1 MTLTLRLSV
10 LTILAASAATGTLIA
25 GQPVEA
31 LSLVEMQDRST
42 NSQKAQA
49 VAQAPAA
56 NPAVIPANPAPAT
69 PSTPST
75 APAAEPLPATE
86 SLPAAE
92 PLVLPDDAV
101 PTTNYSDDGMSLD
114 LPAAWNAEATDDG
127 LMISNVTTVESELVA
142 TQVVRMAAPP
152 GPVVNAN
159 IDSFIDEGSAV
170 GRYQSVTIDGQD
182 ALVMWLSDRPDSL
195 ESAIATFIGYGD
207 ETILLFSR
215 YAPTN
220 ETAED
225 NILRLHTSF
234 TNLLASAPAVAEP
247 ATEDVEEAVADEDL
261 SVDAAE
267 SAVEEAVE
275 GPGDAPAVD

>member
-10 LTILAASAATGTLIA
+10 LILLAASSATGTLIV
-25 GQPVEA
+25 GQPADA
-31 LSLVEMQDRST
+31 LSLLQNPLLQNHGNPTEQE
-42 NSQKAQA
+42 AQA
-49 VAQAPAA
+49 LVQVPAA
-56 NPAVIPANPAPAT
+56 NPAVLPANPSPAT
-69 PSTPST
+69 PSTPS
-75 APAAEPLPATE
+75 APSADPSPA
-86 SLPAAE
+86 LE
-92 PLVLPDDAV
+92 PLVLPDDAL

-114 LPAAWNAEATDDG
+114 LPAAWNAEATEDG
-127 LMISNVTTVESELVA
+127 LMIANVTTVEAELVA

-152 GPVVNAN
+152 GPVVDAN
-159 IDSFIDEGSAV
+159 IDSFIEEGSAV

-195 ESAIATFIGYGD
+195 GSAIATFIGYGD

-234 TNLLASAPAVAEP
+234 TNLLVSAPPSDAFSPEGSEEEVAED
-247 ATEDVEEAVADEDL
+247 DV
-261 SVDAAE
+261 SVDA
-267 SAVEEAVE
+267 VE
-275 GPGDAPAVD
+275 